1 MAQPFTLAA
10 RAGCIMDS
18 DGLQLTKNTTLS
30 SQESSMK
37 TNSFKIG
44 LRVRTSIKAGGIEP
58 PPYNED
64 VPWFAPVGSG

>member
-1 MAQPFTLAA
+1 
-10 RAGCIMDS
+10 
-18 DGLQLTKNTTLS
+18 
-30 SQESSMK
+30 MK